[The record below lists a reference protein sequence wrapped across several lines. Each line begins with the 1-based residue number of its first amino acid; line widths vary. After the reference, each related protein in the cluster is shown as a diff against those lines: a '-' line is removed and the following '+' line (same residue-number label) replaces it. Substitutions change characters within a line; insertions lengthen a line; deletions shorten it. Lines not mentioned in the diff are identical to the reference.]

1 VDDVR
6 IGRILR
12 ALRRRRGWT
21 QAELAARCGVSQQA
35 ISLVERGHGSRL
47 ATATLRRIFAAI
59 DARWEPTVS
68 WRGGDLDRLLDEAH
82 AGVVAAIV
90 RRLGARDWQVAI
102 EVTYS
107 EFGERGSIDVLGA
120 RRDLMAM
127 AVIEVKSELTVV
139 DATVRKLD
147 EKVRIVR
154 SSLGRERFGFAPR
167 HVGRVLILPATETAR
182 RRVRRVSAILDT
194 SLPDRGATVR
204 NWLRRPQG
212 HLAGVLFVSD
222 TNSGCDTSRGGG
234 SKRVR
239 HRNASTDPA
248 VGQPVG
254 GDSRRI
260 TTGVG
265 S

>member
-21 QAELAARCGVSQQA
+21 QAELAVHCGVSQQA
-35 ISLVERGHGSRL
+35 ISLVERGHGSKL
-47 ATATLRRIFAAI
+47 ATATLRRIFSAL

-82 AGVVAAIV
+82 AGVVAATV
-90 RRLGARDWQVAI
+90 RRLQALEWQVAV

-127 AVIEVKSELTVV
+127 AIIEVKSELTVV

-154 SSLGRERFGFAPR
+154 GSLGRDRFGFTPR

-182 RRVRRVSAILDT
+182 RRVRMLSAVLEAA
-194 SLPDRGATVR
+194 LPDRGTTVR
-204 NWLRRPQG
+204 QWLRRPDGQ
-212 HLAGVLFVSD
+212 LAGILFLSD
-222 TNSGCDTSRGGG
+222 TNPRGGTSRGGG

-239 HRNASTDPA
+239 RRNASTDRA
-248 VGQPVG
+248 VAQPVG
-254 GDSRRI
+254 GDSRR
-260 TTGVG
+260 TTTRVG